1 MRQDVFKS
9 MSRKLSETLHHKGLL
24 DEADVPFLQ
33 YRTEGILEELFFWF
47 VILGIAK
54 PFKIRKQVAIYTAA
68 TLLYRKNMGGWH
80 ARSAKDCQ
88 VLSVVTVISVV
99 LFADRYNLSKL
110 IGTKGNLICVVTAI
124 IGLLVPLNK
133 AEELQLDEK
142 DIAIC
147 VRHKTVTIVFMT
159 ALEVLAYKTD
169 NAFAATYMLLGLL
182 TTLVSI
188 GISCIS

>member
-1 MRQDVFKS
+1 M
-9 MSRKLSETLHHKGLL
+9 
-24 DEADVPFLQ
+24 
-33 YRTEGILEELFFWF
+33 
-47 VILGIAK
+47 
-54 PFKIRKQVAIYTAA
+54 
-68 TLLYRKNMGGWH
+68 
-80 ARSAKDCQ
+80 
-88 VLSVVTVISVV
+88 
-99 LFADRYNLSKL
+99 SKL

-147 VRHKTVTIVFMT
+147 VRHKTVTIIFMT

-188 GISCIS
+188 GISYITRGKEET